1 MNIKNNTGFTLI
13 EVMIVVVIIGVIA
26 AIALPSY
33 QDYSKR
39 ARRSDGKAALLAVQL
54 AQEKYRANQP
64 SYGSL
69 SDLSSAI
76 SSVSPRGYYDISIV
90 KVDTSG
96 ATPST
101 YTATAAPTSKNNQN
115 TDDCGSFVIN
125 SADSY
130 TAGGDDELCWLK

>member
-33 QDYSKR
+33 QDYTKR
-39 ARRSDGKAALLAVQL
+39 ARRADGKAALLSLQL

-69 SDLSSAI
+69 SDLSGSI
-76 SSVSPRGYYDISIV
+76 SSTSPEGYYTLSVV
-90 KVDTSG
+90 KVDSSG

-101 YTATAAPTSKNNQN
+101 YTATATPTTKNNQN
-115 TDDCGSFVIN
+115 TDDCGSFVVTSSDIH
-125 SADSY
+125 
-130 TAGGDDELCWLK
+130 TAGGDDELCWRR